1 MVESA
6 SESAP
11 SESGRDA
18 IGASLLLDL
27 LLVLAR
33 NKKLILGFPAAA
45 GIACLLAVL
54 IYPSWYTAMAKIM
67 PPQQS
72 QSNAVAILGQLGAL
86 SGGAGQALGL
96 KNPSDVYV
104 AILKSRSVADSLIT
118 RFDLKKVY
126 GEDYMVEAR
135 KELAS
140 NSSISSGREGIITIE
155 VDDRDPKRAA
165 EIANGYVEELR
176 GLTVNLAVSEAG
188 QRRLFFEGQL
198 KKSKNDL
205 TVAEVELKKFTQDSG
220 LVNPQ
225 GQIGLSVAAAA
236 ALRAQISA
244 KEIQLSAMRTF
255 ATDANPDLKRTLDE
269 LGGLRSELAKMEKN
283 GNSGKGDVMVPFG
296 KAPEVGLEYVRRFR
310 DMKYFETLYEVLAK
324 QYEIARIDEAKDA
337 TLIQVLDHAVPPERR
352 SKPRRSIIV
361 VAGVLLAGVLI
372 VLWVLVVDA
381 TARARTRPEV
391 DQKVRALRGL
401 LSRNSPER

>member
-1 MVESA
+1 M
-6 SESAP
+6 
-11 SESGRDA
+11 
-18 IGASLLLDL
+18 SLLDF

-33 NKKLILGFPAAA
+33 RRKLVIGFPAAVGLVA
-45 GIACLLAVL
+45 VVVVL
-54 IYPSWYTAMAKIM
+54 IMPKWYTATAKIM

-72 QSNAVAILGQLGAL
+72 QSNAVAILGQLGAIA
-86 SGGAGQALGL
+86 GGAGQALGL

-104 AILKSRSVADSLIT
+104 AILKSRTVADSLIKK
-118 RFDLKKVY
+118 FELKSVY
-126 GEDYMVEAR
+126 DEEYVVEAR
-135 KELAS
+135 KELAR

-155 VDDRDPKRAA
+155 VDDRDPKLAA

-198 KKSKNDL
+198 KKAKNDL
-205 TVAEVELKKFTQDSG
+205 TSAEVELKKFTQDSG

-236 ALRAQISA
+236 ALRAQIAA

-255 ATDANPDLKRTLDE
+255 ATDANPDLRRTLQE
-269 LGGLRSELAKMEKN
+269 LSGLQTELAKMEKN
-283 GNSGKGDVMVPFG
+283 ATSGKGDVMVPFG

-337 TLIQVLDHAVPPERR
+337 TLIQILDHAVPPERR
-352 SKPRRSIIV
+352 SKPQRSIIV
-361 VAGVLLAGVLI
+361 VASVLLAGILV
-372 VLWVLVVDA
+372 VLWALMADA
-381 TARARTRPEV
+381 TARARASPEI
-391 DQKVRALRGL
+391 DQKFRALRSL
-401 LSRNSPER
+401 LSRT

>member
-1 MVESA
+1 LA
-6 SESAP
+6 
-11 SESGRDA
+11 A
-18 IGASLLLDL
+18 IVVVFLLP
-27 LLVLAR
+27 
-33 NKKLILGFPAAA
+33 K
-45 GIACLLAVL
+45 
-54 IYPSWYTAMAKIM
+54 WYTATAKIM

-104 AILKSRSVADSLIT
+104 AILKSRTVADSLVK
-118 RFDLKKVY
+118 RFDLKSVY
-126 GEDYMVEAR
+126 DEDYVVEAR
-135 KELAS
+135 KELAR

-155 VDDRDPKRAA
+155 VEDRDPKRAA
-165 EIANGYVEELR
+165 EIANAYVVELH

-188 QRRLFFEGQL
+188 QRRFFFEGQL
-198 KKSKNDL
+198 KKAKNDL

-236 ALRAQISA
+236 ALRAQIAA

-255 ATDANPDLKRTLDE
+255 ATDTNPDLRRTLQE
-269 LGGLRSELAKMEKN
+269 LGGLQSELAKMEKN
-283 GNSGKGDVMVPFG
+283 ATSGKGDVMVPFG
-296 KAPEVGLEYVRRFR
+296 KAPEVGLEYVRRYR

-337 TLIQVLDHAVPPERR
+337 TLIQILDPAVPPERR
-352 SKPRRSIIV
+352 SKPQRTIIV
-361 VAGVLLAGVLI
+361 VASVLLAGILI
-372 VLWVLVVDA
+372 VLWVLLADA
-381 TARARTRPEV
+381 TTRARTSPEI
-391 DQKVRALRGL
+391 DQKFRALRNL
-401 LSRNSPER
+401 LSLD